1 MAFSYTHGLPIPYW
15 TPIATY
21 TRGVA
26 VLRWAD
32 DDIANDKTMV
42 QYLVW
47 ANPSNLAY
55 ASAALK
61 ADEDIVSTAMMSPYY
76 LQPEPA
82 MPPSCVLRY
91 VDENIRNNKTFI
103 LDHLASSAY
112 EMQFLGPHLQND
124 KTVIAWA
131 GAPHGAISTML
142 PDHDFLKFLKDLPP
156 TGISFRYVENNQ
168 KRVFDFHAKYLVNKD
183 IFNGRKICMETH
195 WGRMKESEKIEWC
208 KWMWG
213 GINEKLPLYF
223 RVSPAMREV
232 LWPTEA
238 TDAFLAHA
246 VFPVPTDVVL
256 PDVVLPDVVLPDVVL
271 PDVVLPDFVPQSPPS
286 SQCHF
291 RKNGFWGS
299 ESVLGEQR

>member
-1 MAFSYTHGLPIPYW
+1 LGT
-15 TPIATY
+15 
-21 TRGVA
+21 
-26 VLRWAD
+26 
-32 DDIANDKTMV
+32 
-42 QYLVW
+42 
-47 ANPSNLAY
+47 NPSNIAY

-112 EMQFLGPHLQND
+112 EMQFLGPHLRND
-124 KTVIAWA
+124 RTVIAWA

-232 LWPTEA
+232 LWPTENPLQA
-238 TDAFLAHA
+238 EA
-246 VFPVPTDVVL
+246 
-256 PDVVLPDVVLPDVVL
+256 
-271 PDVVLPDFVPQSPPS
+271 PDFFPQSLCS
-286 SQCHF
+286 SQCQSLCSSQCPSPARAQSGVAPQF
-291 RKNGFWGS
+291 GKNGFWGS
-299 ESVLGEQR
+299 ESLLGEQR

>member
-47 ANPSNLAY
+47 ANPSNIAY

-112 EMQFLGPHLQND
+112 EMQFLGPHLRND
-124 KTVIAWA
+124 RTVIAWA

-156 TGISFRYVENNQ
+156 TGLSFRYVENNQ

-232 LWPTEA
+232 LWPTATYQPVKFENFTMEQALQKHSENLKRYASDA
-238 TDAFLAHA
+238 TDAF
-246 VFPVPTDVVL
+246 VQDVC
-256 PDVVLPDVVLPDVVL
+256 PE
-271 PDVVLPDFVPQSPPS
+271 FS
-286 SQCHF
+286 
-291 RKNGFWGS
+291 KNGFWGS

>member
-112 EMQFLGPHLQND
+112 EMQFLGPHLRND
-124 KTVIAWA
+124 RTVIAWA

-223 RVSPAMREV
+223 RVSPEMREV
-232 LWPTEA
+232 CDQQLRMPTRMLLMLQMLSYRMLCRRVPWRLRILNA
-238 TDAFLAHA
+238 LHIRNAHHCA
-246 VFPVPTDVVL
+246 
-256 PDVVLPDVVLPDVVL
+256 
-271 PDVVLPDFVPQSPPS
+271 PS
-286 SQCHF
+286 SAKTAFGEVKVCL
-291 RKNGFWGS
+291 GS
-299 ESVLGEQR
+299 KGEVFGVRFSER

>member
-47 ANPSNLAY
+47 ANPSNIAY

-112 EMQFLGPHLQND
+112 EMQFLGPHLRND
-124 KTVIAWA
+124 RTVIAWA

-208 KWMWG
+208 KRMWG

-232 LWPTEA
+232 LWPTATYQPVKFENFTMEQALQKHSENLKRYASDA
-238 TDAFLAHA
+238 TDAF
-246 VFPVPTDVVL
+246 VQDVC
-256 PDVVLPDVVLPDVVL
+256 PE
-271 PDVVLPDFVPQSPPS
+271 FS
-286 SQCHF
+286 
-291 RKNGFWGS
+291 KNGFWGS